1 MRRWIVLVLV
11 IALLAVLLAVPVILA
26 FKLPHEGRSVPVDD
40 ATDTGLPVVITGTP
54 TYSP

>member
-1 MRRWIVLVLV
+1 MVVVV
-11 IALLAVLLAVPVILA
+11 IALLAIPVILA
-26 FKLPHEGRSVPVDD
+26 FKLPHEERSVPVEG